1 MSVMIDKNTKVICQG
16 FTGKNGTFHSEAA
29 IAYGTKMVGGTSPGK
44 GGQTHLGLPVFDS
57 VAEARAKTGADASVV
72 YVPPPGAADAIC
84 EAIDAEIPLIVCI
97 TEGIPVLDMV
107 RVKRA
112 LSGSKSR
119 LLGPN
124 CPGVVTAGESKIGIM
139 PANIFKPGNVGIVSR
154 SGTLTYEAVF
164 QTTQV
169 GFGQTTAVGIGGDPV
184 KGTEFI
190 DVLEMFLA
198 DDKTE
203 SIIMIGEIG
212 GSAEE
217 DAAQFLK
224 DEAKRGRKKPMVGFI
239 AGRTAPPGRRMGH
252 AGAIV
257 SGGKGDAE
265 SKIAAME
272 AAGIAVSAS
281 PARLGSTLVELLKGN
296 KPAKRTA

>member
-1 MSVMIDKNTKVICQG
+1 MSVLIDKNTKVICQG
-16 FTGKNGTFHSEAA
+16 FTGKNGTFHSQGA
-29 IAYGTKMVGGTSPGK
+29 IDYGTKMVGGTSPGK
-44 GGQTHLGLPVFDS
+44 GGTTHLGLPVFDT
-57 VAEARAKTGADASVV
+57 VTEAREKTGADASVI

-84 EAIDAEIPLIVCI
+84 EAIDAEVPLIICI

-107 RVKRA
+107 RVKRS

-119 LLGPN
+119 LIGPN

-169 GFGQTTAVGIGGDPV
+169 GLGQTSAVGIGGDPV

-190 DVLEMFLA
+190 DVLELFLA
-198 DDKTE
+198 DDKTT

-224 DEAKRGRKKPMVGFI
+224 DETKRGRKKPMVGFI

-272 AAGIAVSAS
+272 AAGITVSPS
-281 PARLGSTLVELLKGN
+281 PARLGTTLVEKLKG
-296 KPAKRTA
+296 

>member
-1 MSVMIDKNTKVICQG
+1 MSILIDKNTKVICQG

-44 GGQTHLGLPVFDS
+44 GGLKHLGLPVFDT
-57 VAEARAKTGADASVV
+57 VAEAKEKTGANASVI

-119 LLGPN
+119 LIGPN
-124 CPGVVTAGESKIGIM
+124 CPGVMTAGECKIGIM
-139 PANIFKPGNVGIVSR
+139 PANIFKSGNVGIVSR

-164 QTTQV
+164 QTSQE
-169 GFGQTTAVGIGGDPV
+169 GLGQTTAVGIGGDPV

-198 DDKTE
+198 DPKTT
-203 SIIMIGEIG
+203 SIVMIGEIG

-224 DEAKRGRKKPMVGFI
+224 DEAKRGRKKPTVGVI
-239 AGRTAPPGRRMGH
+239 AGVTAPPGRRMGH
-252 AGAIV
+252 AGAII
-257 SGGKGDAE
+257 SGGKGDAG
-265 SKIAAME
+265 SKTAAME
-272 AAGIAVSAS
+272 AAGITVSPS
-281 PARLGSTLVELLKGN
+281 PARLGKSLVEKLKS
-296 KPAKRTA
+296 

>member
-1 MSVMIDKNTKVICQG
+1 MSVLIDQNTRVICQG
-16 FTGKNGTFHSEAA
+16 ITGAQGTFHTEQAV
-29 IAYGTKMVGGTSPGK
+29 AYGTKMTAGVTPGK
-44 GGQTHLGLPVFDS
+44 GGQTAVGLPVYDT
-57 VAEARAKTGADASVV
+57 VLEAKEKAGADASVI
-72 YVPPPGAADAIC
+72 YVPPPFAADSIL

-97 TEGIPVLDMV
+97 TEGIPVEDMIK
-107 RVKRA
+107 VKRA

-119 LLGPN
+119 LIGPN
-124 CPGVVTAGESKIGIM
+124 CPGVLTPSQCKIGIM
-139 PANIFKPGNVGIVSR
+139 PGGIFSEGSVGVVSR

-164 QTTQV
+164 QTTNA
-169 GFGQTTAVGIGGDPV
+169 GLGQTTAVGIGGDPV

-198 DDKTE
+198 DDATK

-217 DAAQFLK
+217 DAAQFII
-224 DEAKRGRKKPMVGFI
+224 DEAKRGRKKPMAGFI
-239 AGRTAPPGRRMGH
+239 AGRTAPPGRTMGH

-272 AAGIAVSAS
+272 AAGVKVSPS
-281 PARLGSTLVELLKGN
+281 PAALGETLQAALKG
-296 KPAKRTA
+296 